1 MRKSKEVGMVFGEYI
16 KHPAKSPADSS
27 PEPRAVVFGGGWVVK
42 TFESYHYQEV
52 SSYSLI

>member
-1 MRKSKEVGMVFGEYI
+1 MVFGEYI